1 MKEKKQMEDILERG
15 YLKENPFGTPA
26 GYFSKMQQEVMETIS
41 AMPHVQ
47 IEEES
52 TPASKPTFLTY
63 LKPALT
69 LASVF
74 GIVIGMGYGAMKLTD
89 ILAHKEAAP
98 LAETTKASDTQEF
111 ADSDMASIL
120 NITIEDLFAENENNN
135 GAVEVLAPEIDK
147 ETIEEYLI
155 DTRLP
160 ASAIALLE

>member
-1 MKEKKQMEDILERG
+1 MKEKKQIEDILERG

-41 AMPHVQ
+41 SMPHAQVEQ
-47 IEEES
+47 EN
-52 TPASKPTFLTY
+52 TPAQKPTFLTY
-63 LKPALT
+63 LKPAFT

-89 ILAHKEAAP
+89 IIAHKEAAP
-98 LAETTKASDTQEF
+98 VAQTTETPAKPEF

-120 NITIEDLFAENENNN
+120 HITIEDLFAENENTD
-135 GAVEVLAPEIDK
+135 GPMEVHSPEIDK

>member
-52 TPASKPTFLTY
+52 TPASKPTFLT
-63 LKPALT
+63 PALT

-98 LAETTKASDTQEF
+98 LAETTEASDTQEF

-120 NITIEDLFAENENNN
+120 NITIEDLFAENENDNV
-135 GAVEVLAPEIDK
+135 AVEVHAPEIDK